1 VADGAFHLQAPP
13 RKEFPDE
20 RFHAGSKYRI
30 IVTDQNVHCV
40 LQQNALSAS
49 ASHCHLSQR
58 ARQLLL

>member
-13 RKEFPDE
+13 RKEIPDE

-30 IVTDQNVHCV
+30 IITDQNVHCV
-40 LQQNALSAS
+40 LQQKRPLRQ
-49 ASHCHLSQR
+49 CFRLSQR